1 MGFETKHS
9 KRDKEI
15 PKHRQNLLDAIE
27 QDLLND
33 ENILAVFYGGSIG
46 NQNSDLFSDIDL
58 RVVVKDEVYEEYRL
72 NKKQRAMNWG
82 KVLFFEDLP
91 WTSHSVAHF
100 DTFVKVDTFYYRKE
114 DIQPSVWLKNIKIIH
129 DTSELVNEVQKK
141 SMSLSYKPQAQDI
154 EMWRNKFFAYIH
166 EAYRRAMRNEIYY
179 ALHCID
185 NLRLSMTT
193 AWYMEEGIQPNT
205 FGDWSKLEGERSCL
219 SGWQLSLLASWH
231 CNRDPKEIL
240 SVIKSIIP
248 EFVNVHKSLCRKYDI
263 EENPGWV
270 NEILDM
276 VR

>member
-1 MGFETKHS
+1 M
-9 KRDKEI
+9 
-15 PKHRQNLLDAIE
+15 
-27 QDLLND
+27 
-33 ENILAVFYGGSIG
+33 
-46 NQNSDLFSDIDL
+46 
-58 RVVVKDEVYEEYRL
+58 
-72 NKKQRAMNWG
+72 
-82 KVLFFEDLP
+82 
-91 WTSHSVAHF
+91 
-100 DTFVKVDTFYYRKE
+100 
-114 DIQPSVWLKNIKIIH
+114 WLKNIKIIH

-154 EMWRNKFFAYIH
+154 EIWRNKFFAYIH

-231 CNRDPKEIL
+231 CNREPKEIL
-240 SVIKSIIP
+240 RVIKSVIP